1 MEDKFLVKAFTVPK
15 TKHPVLIQGLPG
27 IGNVGKIAV
36 EFMITHLGAEKVYD
50 ILGPEFPNAVFVN
63 EQDLVD
69 LPRISIYYKKMGKT
83 EVFFVNGDVQ
93 PSNEVGCYT
102 LAQKVLSIAEKHHVK
117 EVISLGGIGL
127 DKIPEAPIVF
137 AVGNDPV
144 IVKKYKSSPTHMV
157 YGTVGPII
165 GMAGILV
172 GLAKDYNIP
181 GAILLAETFAHPTHI
196 GIKGAREIIRV
207 LNTKIHMGV
216 NINELDKEIK
226 SMEKNIKTP
235 ARTIVQPAL
244 APKEEK
250 PFKDYNNYIG

>member
-1 MEDKFLVKAFTVPK
+1 MEDKFLVKTFTIPK

-36 EFMITHLGAEKVYD
+36 EFMITHLGAEKAYD

-63 EQDLVD
+63 EHDLVD
-69 LPRISIYYKKMGKT
+69 LPRISVYYKKIGKT
-83 EVFFVNGDVQ
+83 EVLFVNGDVQ

-102 LAQKVLSIAEKHHVK
+102 LAQKILSIAEKHHVK
-117 EVISLGGIGL
+117 EIISLGGIGL

-144 IVKKYKSSPTHMV
+144 IVKKYKASPTHTV

-181 GAILLAETFAHPTHI
+181 GAILLAETFAHPAHI

-207 LNTKIHMGV
+207 LNNKVHM
-216 NINELDKEIK
+216 NINISALDKEIK
-226 SMEKNIKTP
+226 LLDKNGKTLAKP
-235 ARTIVQPAL
+235 VVKPAL
-244 APKEEK
+244 PIKEEK